1 MSDPVLSPSVDFPK
15 LLFQLLPGIYR
26 DKDAKGELR
35 RFLEIVSLP
44 LEELE
49 VSMAQLY
56 EDLFIKNS
64 REPFI
69 ALIGALI
76 GVEIDPT
83 LPDRAQRTEV
93 EEAFAFYRSKGL
105 HDPIA
110 LFAERVTDWRT
121 TVLDFSQKVAQV
133 PFVPALNPV
142 IPYRGQAVGEEPPGS
157 GNFFFRADRER
168 QPLFDRVTGRPIT
181 RQALIGQESAYAG
194 IEGRFAIR
202 DRGTDLFLPDPTP
215 SFTAVAADLID
226 FANPKM
232 PSGLALTILP
242 NQIAVDPELG
252 RFKIVSPIPL
262 AGNLKV
268 DFQVL
273 VPASVAVQTFDL
285 RDPNRITRLNRSDDS
300 APHTLDIRR
309 PRRATDRFG
318 RYHFD
323 NLGFFFTFGRRVRN
337 QRPNVLPPD
346 SESGNFTF
354 DGRLPG
360 LGETAGVPLQLQDG
374 IDGSPL
380 TRRKLEAEAGEYCG
394 TTRGFTIRVSGIDLC
409 SADFQPAVT
418 LRAADLSDFTDPRT
432 PAGAVLT
439 LGPTDVAIDPQLGR
453 FKLDLAGLGIIAEQI
468 RVDYLLGPVQ
478 NHQGRSPAA
487 LSETV
492 HEMFGFDPQGKMVVL
507 RDGEDGMPISVKRR
521 LGAALADFHG
531 KRRGWTVYRN
541 GVDVSGVLL
550 QAEEKDLED
559 PTTPVTPGR
568 LAVDLDRGRFKF
580 PAGFFSPT
588 DVIAVDYSDEET
600 DAEAQLLTSFLQ
612 RSPRLL
618 PAGVIPVPIDTRIV
632 HVNPAVLT

>member
-1 MSDPVLSPSVDFPK
+1 MRISNAQSSVDFPK
-15 LLFQLLPGIYR
+15 LLYQLLPGIYR

-35 RFLEIVSLP
+35 RFLEITSLP
-44 LEELE
+44 LEEME
-49 VSMAQLY
+49 VSVARLY
-56 EDLFIKNS
+56 EDLFIGNA

-76 GVEIDPT
+76 GVEVDPT
-83 LPDRAQRTEV
+83 LPERAQRTEV

-121 TVLDFSQKVAQV
+121 ALIDFSQKVAQV
-133 PFVPALNPV
+133 PFVPSLNPV
-142 IPYRGQAVGEEPPGS
+142 IPYRDQAVGEDVPGS

-168 QPLFDRVTGRPIT
+168 QPLFDRITGRPIT
-181 RQALIGQESAYAG
+181 RNALFGHESAYAG

-202 DRGTDLFLPDPTP
+202 DRGADLFLPDPP
-215 SFTAVAADLID
+215 PPFTAVAADLID

-242 NQIAVDPELG
+242 NQIAIDPELG

-262 AGNLKV
+262 AGNLRV
-268 DFQVL
+268 DFQIL
-273 VPASVAVQTFDL
+273 VSASVAVQTFDL
-285 RDPNRITRLNRSDDS
+285 RDPNQITRLNRSDDT

-309 PRRATDRFG
+309 PRRATDRIG

-323 NLGFFFTFGRRVRN
+323 NVGFFFTFGRRVRN

-354 DGRLPG
+354 DGRLLG
-360 LGETAGVPLQLQDG
+360 LGDTAGVALQLQDG
-374 IDGSPL
+374 IDGAPL
-380 TRRKLEAEAGEYCG
+380 TRRKLERAVEEYCG

-409 SADFQPAVT
+409 SADFQPPVT
-418 LRAADLSDFTDPRT
+418 LRAADLSDFADPRT
-432 PAGAVLT
+432 PAGAPMILT
-439 LGPTDVAIDPQLGR
+439 PNHVAVDPQLGR
-453 FKLDLAGLGIIAEQI
+453 FKLDLAGLGIAAEEI
-468 RVDYLLGPVQ
+468 RVDYLLAPAQ
-478 NHQGRSPAA
+478 NHQGRAPTV

-492 HEMFGFDPQGKMVVL
+492 HALFGFDPQGKMIVL
-507 RDGEDGMPISVKRR
+507 RDGEDGMPILVKRR

-531 KRRGWTVYRN
+531 KSRGWTVYRN
-541 GVDVSGVLL
+541 GVDVSGTLVS
-550 QAEEKDLED
+550 EEKDLED
-559 PTTPVTPGR
+559 PATPVTPGR

-600 DAEAQLLTSFLQ
+600 EAEAQLLTSFLQ

-618 PAGVIPVPIDTRIV
+618 PAGVVPVAIDTRIP
-632 HVNPAVLT
+632 HVDPQVLT